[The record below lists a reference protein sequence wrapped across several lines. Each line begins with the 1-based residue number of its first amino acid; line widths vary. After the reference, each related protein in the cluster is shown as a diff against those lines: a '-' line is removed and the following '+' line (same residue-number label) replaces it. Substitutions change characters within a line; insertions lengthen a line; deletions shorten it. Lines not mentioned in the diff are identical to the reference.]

1 MTSSILKLKVKSM
14 RSYNELRSVAPYT
27 QYDDIIGFID
37 IVAVEDCERIIAE
50 MREIHEQQCEL
61 KYKELTE
68 YETKHVRKQYGYDE
82 E

>member
-14 RSYNELRSVAPYT
+14 RAYNKLREVVPYT

-37 IVAVEDCERIIAE
+37 IIAVEDCERVIAE
-50 MREIHEQQCEL
+50 MKDIHEQQCTL
-61 KYKELTE
+61 KYKELSE
-68 YETKHVRKQYGYDE
+68 SETHNHRREYGYE